1 MLVVE
6 YYHFLPGKC
15 AFCHSSNLPTIDTG
29 LDLDWQN
36 NPNDDNPS
44 AVHRVY
50 VCADCAI
57 NMAMMVAGSRD
68 IEVNRASTISDLNSQ
83 LNAIAATNSQLMQ
96 RLNEVEGAL
105 TVIKNLSQPKVQIV
119 EQSEDVDMTEFKV
132 ATPPPA
138 RPKK

>member
-1 MLVVE
+1 MLVVD

-15 AFCHSSNLPTIDTG
+15 SFCHSSNLPTIDTG

-36 NPNDDNPS
+36 NPHDDNPS

-57 NMAMMVAGSRD
+57 NLAMLVAASRD
-68 IEVNRASTISDLNSQ
+68 VQIYRRNIVEDLNDQ
-83 LNAIAATNSQLMQ
+83 LTRMAATNSQLME

-105 TVIKNLSQPKVQIV
+105 MVIKNLSQPKVEIV
-119 EQSEDVDMTEFKV
+119 EESEGVHMTEFKV
-132 ATPPPA
+132 AAPPA
-138 RPKK
+138 PKAKK